1 MGKKKKA
8 MSTETQTKWAPKH
21 VSEIEA
27 IEEECRPRA
36 LESRPVRPD
45 GMVHMPVIKR
55 PGTSELIRLA
65 HA

>member
-45 GMVHMPVIKR
+45 GMVHMIERR
-55 PGTSELIRLA
+55 PATSEFIRLA